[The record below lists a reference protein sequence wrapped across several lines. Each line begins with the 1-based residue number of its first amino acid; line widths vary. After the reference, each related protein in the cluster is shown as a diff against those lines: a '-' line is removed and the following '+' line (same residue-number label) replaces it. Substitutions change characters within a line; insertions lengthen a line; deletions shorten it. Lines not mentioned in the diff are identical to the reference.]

1 MIKGSNIDRKGCISM
16 KIALF
21 GATGRVGNEVLKQA
35 LAAGYE
41 VIALVRSPE
50 KLAENNNLTIIQGD
64 VRDGAA
70 VSHAIS
76 GVDVVF
82 SALGTDKTTTLTEA
96 VPHMIE
102 AMKDGGISRIITIGT
117 AGILQSR
124 IEPEKLRYEAGD
136 TNRRLTFAAEEH
148 HKVYDMLRQ
157 SGLKWTIVCPTYL
170 PDGAAVGNYRTEQDL
185 LPEDGKKITVGDA
198 ASFAYQALVEGNHIG
213 FRVGISY

>member
-1 MIKGSNIDRKGCISM
+1 M

-21 GATGRVGNEVLKQA
+21 GATGRVGKEVLKQA
-35 LAAGYE
+35 LAAGHE
-41 VIALVRSPE
+41 VVALVRSPE
-50 KLAENNNLTIIQGD
+50 KLVGNDKLTTIQGD
-64 VRDGAA
+64 VRDAAA

-96 VPHMIE
+96 IPHMIG

-157 SGLKWTIVCPTYL
+157 SGLEWTVVCPTYL
-170 PDGAAVGNYRTEQDL
+170 PDGAAVGDYRTERDL
-185 LPEDGKKITVGDA
+185 LPEDGKKIAVGDA
-198 ASFAYQALVEGNHIG
+198 ASFAYQELVEGHHIG

>member
-1 MIKGSNIDRKGCISM
+1 M

-21 GATGRVGNEVLKQA
+21 GATGRVGKEVLKQA
-35 LAAGYE
+35 LAAGHE
-41 VIALVRSPE
+41 VVALVRSHE
-50 KLAENNNLTIIQGD
+50 KLTGKDKLTIIQGD
-64 VRDGAA
+64 VRDAAA

-96 VPHMIE
+96 VPHMIA
-102 AMKDGGISRIITIGT
+102 AMKDDGIRRIITIGT

-124 IEPEKLRYEAGD
+124 IEPDKLRYEAGD

-157 SGLKWTIVCPTYL
+157 SGLEWTVVCPTYL
-170 PDGAAVGNYRTEQDL
+170 PDGAAIGDYRTERDL

-198 ASFAYQALVEGNHIG
+198 ASFAYKELVAGNHIG

>member
-1 MIKGSNIDRKGCISM
+1 MR
-16 KIALF
+16 IALF
-21 GATGRVGNEVLKQA
+21 GATGRVGKEVLKQA
-35 LAAGYE
+35 LAAGHE
-41 VIALVRSPE
+41 VVVLVRSSE
-50 KLAENNNLTIIQGD
+50 KLTRNDKLTIIQGD
-64 VRDGAA
+64 VRDAAA

-96 VPHMIE
+96 IPHMIG

-148 HKVYDMLRQ
+148 HRVYDMLRQ
-157 SGLKWTIVCPTYL
+157 SELEWTVVCPTYL
-170 PDGAAVGNYRTEQDL
+170 PDGAAVGDYRTERDL
-185 LPEDGKKITVGDA
+185 LPEDGKKIAVGDA
-198 ASFAYQALVEGNHIG
+198 ASFAYQELVEGNHIG

>member
-1 MIKGSNIDRKGCISM
+1 M

-21 GATGRVGNEVLKQA
+21 GATGRVGREVLKQA
-35 LAAGYE
+35 LAAGHE
-41 VIALVRSPE
+41 VVAIVRSPE
-50 KLAENNNLTIIQGD
+50 KLAGSDKLTIIQGD
-64 VRDGAA
+64 VRDAAA

-96 VPHMIE
+96 VPHMIG
-102 AMKDGGISRIITIGT
+102 AMKDGGIGRIITIGT

-148 HKVYDMLRQ
+148 HKVYDMLRE
-157 SGLKWTIVCPTYL
+157 SGLEWTVVCPTYL
-170 PDGAAVGNYRTEQDL
+170 PDGAAIGNYRTERDL
-185 LPEDGKKITVGDA
+185 LPEDGKKISVGDA
-198 ASFAYQALVEGNHIG
+198 ANFAYQELEAGNNIG